1 MLVVPL
7 IYHQTTPK
15 PAAKTSSITGTRS
28 LDLVGSGVASFIQRR
43 TTDAAHHHPRQMSD
57 LQTLLTNI
65 EELKVQFTKSFETI
79 ESAVSMLQTQQQQQV
94 VNVDQTA
101 LKFVEFFT
109 QELDKNITGGKLFA
123 GRLNFIRQN
132 YNKMYYQSLNVI
144 YKELIN
150 KPAAG
155 WAQRR
160 QLLLTASAIWRYTF
174 HGRSYDLKCQIEAAM
189 ECNDCGKFVRPMV
202 ERMIA
207 EKLWV

>member
-1 MLVVPL
+1 MLVVL
-7 IYHQTTPK
+7 LGYHQTTPK
-15 PAAKTSSITGTRS
+15 PPPKTSSITGTRL

-43 TTDAAHHHPRQMSD
+43 TTDADHHPRPMSD

-65 EELKVQFTKSFETI
+65 EELKVQFAKSFETI

-132 YNKMYYQSLNVI
+132 YNKMHYQSLNDI

-189 ECNDCGKFVRPMV
+189 ECSDCGKFVRPMV
-202 ERMIA
+202 ERMIV

>member
-7 IYHQTTPK
+7 RYQKTTPE
-15 PAAKTSSITGTRS
+15 PPPKTSSITGTRS
-28 LDLVGSGVASFIQRR
+28 LDLVGSGVASFIQRH
-43 TTDAAHHHPRQMSD
+43 TTAADHHPRQMSD

-65 EELKVQFTKSFETI
+65 EELKVQFAKSFETI

-132 YNKMYYQSLNVI
+132 YNKMYYQSLNDI

-189 ECNDCGKFVRPMV
+189 ECSDCGKFVRPMV
-202 ERMIA
+202 ERMIV

>member
-15 PAAKTSSITGTRS
+15 PAPKTSSITVTRS
-28 LDLVGSGVASFIQRR
+28 LDLAGSGVASFTQRR
-43 TTDAAHHHPRQMSD
+43 TTDADRHPRPMND

>member
-1 MLVVPL
+1 
-7 IYHQTTPK
+7 
-15 PAAKTSSITGTRS
+15 
-28 LDLVGSGVASFIQRR
+28 
-43 TTDAAHHHPRQMSD
+43 MSD

-144 YKELIN
+144 Y
-150 KPAAG
+150 
-155 WAQRR
+155 
-160 QLLLTASAIWRYTF
+160 TF